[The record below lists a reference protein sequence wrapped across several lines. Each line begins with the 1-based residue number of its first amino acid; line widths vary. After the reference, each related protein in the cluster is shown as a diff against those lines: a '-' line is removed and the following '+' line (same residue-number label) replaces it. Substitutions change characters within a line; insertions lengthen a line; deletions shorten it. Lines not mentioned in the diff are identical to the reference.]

1 MVRNISSQ
9 SDEKKKDSLLI
20 INEKDL
26 RILSIP
32 KGKENKS
39 ISSQG
44 KAIQEKQKKSLKF
57 ISSDK
62 KPLIK
67 SLFNSSISHKHWINV
82 IATELLP
89 VLVLVSTYSLF
100 HSHNLHREIVNEV
113 TTQILEEDAN
123 YHEKIKQVG
132 LGFRGQAN
140 NTLIIKALESV
151 GKGEKGEK
159 LTSNLNLEVEE
170 ILKDEI
176 KARKL
181 EAAALVDVNLRVIA
195 DANQENTK
203 SSGSSGKVFNPNNL
217 VSEAI
222 KTGNQVQSHVVVN
235 VDELATYGISVPSYW
250 KDREAL
256 IQYTITPV
264 KSKSSQKVVGAL
276 IAGEFINSKDFTLKR
291 ESNVNSEYNAVYFRQ
306 PGGEFVLAKRLNPNQ
321 VNLNIELPDK
331 SILAQAAQ
339 LKGDTLTGRMV
350 VGNHD
355 YMIAAK
361 AIPNRIKPTEEG
373 YIPDFQDQS
382 LAVLV
387 KGVKNSPD
395 SGIIENW
402 QNYLLYAGFILLCIS
417 IRRKMFK
424 KLITEPIENLD
435 LVMQQFVA
443 GDKAARYSDI
453 SEDNLGKIGS
463 KFNKIADSF
472 TKESTLLD
480 EELQLGC
487 EFYKIAA
494 NIHSSLNIE
503 KILDKAVI
511 HTREALKTDRI
522 VVMSVDGKWEGKIT
536 AESVKSSYISMY
548 GANFYD
554 PCFANE
560 YAEKYEQG
568 RVKAI
573 NDIYKDDLN
582 DCYVKTL
589 EEYGVKANLIAPIVI
604 DNKLYG
610 LLIAHQCDTPR
621 KWQKGEIKLLEEV
634 ANQVSLALANAQL
647 LQRLENTLIHTSS
660 ISNIQQ
666 RQKELQESEFNKLL
680 WLLETAAKGDLTIN
694 IDGKGEFG
702 QITDSLNSLLK
713 NFRKVIEQTKASV
726 NYMDNNLHKNRNVIL
741 QMTDNSQQ
749 QVYKIQE
756 SLNQINK
763 IIPSLKSIEECTKQ
777 ASNIASNTVQI
788 AAISRQSIG
797 ITATNISSLRAT
809 VSNTAKQVRDLGESS
824 QQITR
829 AVALMEQIAMQTNIL
844 SLNVDIEANRAFDGK
859 AFAMLAEQVS
869 QIAKNAVLATQD
881 IAQMTE
887 KFQRETYAVVQK
899 MEIGSQEV
907 ADSFQRVEENKQ
919 ALNQIANMSK
929 QIQSFVQFISENT
942 VSHLEVSQ
950 SLKEFME
957 DVVLISE
964 NTNNE
969 SYQFSQSLDSMIN
982 LSRELK
988 ESVKQFK
995 S

>member
-9 SDEKKKDSLLI
+9 SDEKKKDSLPI

-39 ISSQG
+39 IPSQAKG
-44 KAIQEKQKKSLKF
+44 IQEKQKKSLKF
-57 ISSDK
+57 IFSDK
-62 KPLIK
+62 NPLIK
-67 SLFNSSISHKHWINV
+67 NFFSLSISHKHWINLV
-82 IATELLP
+82 AIELLP
-89 VLVLVSTYSLF
+89 VLVFVSTYSLF
-100 HSHNLHREIVNEV
+100 NSHNLHKDIVNEV
-113 TTQILEEDAN
+113 STQILEEDGN

-140 NTLIIKALESV
+140 NGLIIKALESV
-151 GKGEKGEK
+151 EKGEK

-170 ILKDEI
+170 ILKDEM
-176 KARKL
+176 KARRL

-203 SSGSSGKVFNPNNL
+203 IRGSSGKIFNPNSL

-264 KSKSSQKVVGAL
+264 KSKSSQKIVGAL

-291 ESNVNSEYNAVYFRQ
+291 ESNVNNEYSAVYFRQ

-321 VNLNIELPDK
+321 VNLNIELPDT

-339 LKGDTLTGRMV
+339 LKGDTLTRRMV

-361 AIPNRIKPTEEG
+361 AIPNKITSTEEG

-387 KGVKNSPD
+387 KGVKDSPY
-395 SGIIENW
+395 SGIIKNW
-402 QNYLLYAGFILLCIS
+402 QSYLLYAGFILLWIS
-417 IRRKMFK
+417 IRRRIFK
-424 KLITEPIENLD
+424 KLIIQPIENLD

-443 GDKAARYSDI
+443 GDKTARYSDI
-453 SEDNLGKIGS
+453 SQDNLVKIGS
-463 KFNKIADSF
+463 QFNTIADSF

-480 EELQLGC
+480 EELQLRC
-487 EFYKIAA
+487 EFHKIAA

-522 VVMSVDGKWEGKIT
+522 VVLSVDGKWQGQII
-536 AESVKSSYISMY
+536 AESVKSSYISMF

-568 RVKAI
+568 RVKAVD
-573 NDIYKDDLN
+573 NIYQGGLN
-582 DCYVKTL
+582 DCYIKIL
-589 EEYGVKANLIAPIVI
+589 EEYGVKANLITPIVI

-647 LQRLENTLIHTSS
+647 LQRLESNLIQTSS

-680 WLLETAAKGDLTIN
+680 WLLGTAAKGDLTIN
-694 IDGKGEFG
+694 IDGKGEVG
-702 QITDSLNSLLK
+702 KITDSLNSLIK
-713 NFRKVIEQTKASV
+713 NFRKVIEQTKTSV
-726 NYMDNNLHKNRNVIL
+726 NYIDDNLNKNQDVIL
-741 QMTDNSQQ
+741 QMTDNNQQ
-749 QVYKIQE
+749 QVYKFQE
-756 SLNQINK
+756 ILNQINQ
-763 IIPSLKSIEECTKQ
+763 IVPTLKSIEECTKQ
-777 ASNIASNTVQI
+777 TNQIASNAVEI
-788 AAISRQSIG
+788 ATISRQSIG

-809 VSNTAKQVRDLGESS
+809 VSNAGKQVRDLGESS
-824 QQITR
+824 QQFTR

-859 AFAMLAEQVS
+859 AFSMLAEQVS

-881 IAQMTE
+881 IAQMAE
-887 KFQRETYAVVQK
+887 KFQRETNAVVQK
-899 MEIGSQEV
+899 MEIGSKEV

-950 SLKEFME
+950 SVQQFME
-957 DVVLISE
+957 DIVLVSE
-964 NTNNE
+964 NTYNE
-969 SYQFSQSLDSMIN
+969 SCQFSQSLDSIIDV
-982 LSRELK
+982 SGELK
-988 ESVKQFK
+988 EAVRRFK